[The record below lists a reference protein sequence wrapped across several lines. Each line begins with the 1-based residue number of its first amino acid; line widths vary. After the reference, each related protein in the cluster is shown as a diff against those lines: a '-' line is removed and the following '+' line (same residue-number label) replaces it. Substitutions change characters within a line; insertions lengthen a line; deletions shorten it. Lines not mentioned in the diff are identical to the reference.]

1 VARQLQ
7 QAATTPTVRSTAVTD
22 SADDDAPAAGRP
34 SAGGP
39 PPGRRANVIGLGL
52 IGGSV
57 ALGLRRRGWHVSGDD
72 SAPGVVDAAVQRGV
86 VDAGGVDPDAEIT
99 FVAVPVLAAA
109 DQIKRA
115 LTETSGSV
123 TDVGSVKAQICRACA
138 DTRFVGGHPM
148 AGSELDGLDGA
159 QGDLFEGA
167 VWVLTPTI
175 ETDDAVL
182 TAVAVTVASLGA
194 EVVALGPERHDQLVA
209 VVSHVPHL
217 TAATLMG
224 LASERA
230 EEHAALL
237 RLAAGG
243 FRDMTR
249 VASGS
254 PAIWLDICGENR
266 EAIVGALD
274 QLIDGLRSMRDTIDA
289 DDRDG
294 LHARLTAAR
303 AARANLPARVVHPD
317 ELAEVRIPIPDRAGA
332 AAEVFTLAA
341 ELSVNIASF
350 EVVHIAESNRGVAVV
365 LVDRALVDV
374 YRGGLIARGFRPA
387 VQPLT

>member
-1 VARQLQ
+1 V
-7 QAATTPTVRSTAVTD
+7 SD
-22 SADDDAPAAGRP
+22 PA
-34 SAGGP
+34 
-39 PPGRRANVIGLGL
+39 RRANVIGLGL

-57 ALGLRRRGWHVSGDD
+57 ALGLRELGWHVAGDD
-72 SAPGVVDAAVQRGV
+72 LDSATAEQALERGV
-86 VDAGGVDPDAEIT
+86 VDVLAVDPTAEIT

-109 DQIKRA
+109 DQVKRA
-115 LTETSGSV
+115 LAETAGAV
-123 TDVGSVKAQICRACA
+123 TDVGSVKAAICGSC
-138 DTRFVGGHPM
+138 DDPRFVGGHPM

-159 QGDLFEGA
+159 QADLFNGA
-167 VWVLTPTI
+167 VWVLTPVSHS
-175 ETDDAVL
+175 DDTVFAQ
-182 TAVAVTVASLGA
+182 VASIVASLGA
-194 EVVALGPERHDQLVA
+194 EVVALSPERHDQLVA

-249 VASGS
+249 VASGR
-254 PAIWLDICGENR
+254 PGIWLDICAENR
-266 EAIVGALD
+266 PAIVDVLE
-274 QLIDGLRSMRDTIDA
+274 QLIAGLSEMRDIVRS
-289 DDRDG
+289 DDRER
-294 LHARLTAAR
+294 LYALLTAAR
-303 AARANLPARVVHPD
+303 QARANLPVRVVHPD

-350 EVVHIAESNRGVAVV
+350 EVVHVAESTRGVAVV
-365 LVDRALVDV
+365 LVDRALVELF
-374 YRGGLIARGFRPA
+374 RGGLLARGFRPA
-387 VQPLT
+387 VQALS

>member
-1 VARQLQ
+1 VSD
-7 QAATTPTVRSTAVTD
+7 PV
-22 SADDDAPAAGRP
+22 
-34 SAGGP
+34 
-39 PPGRRANVIGLGL
+39 RRANVIGLGL

-57 ALGLRRRGWHVSGDD
+57 ALRLRELGWHVAGDD
-72 SAPGVVDAAVQRGV
+72 LDSATAAEALERGV
-86 VDAGGVDPDAEIT
+86 VDVLAVDPAAEIT

-109 DQIKRA
+109 DQVKRA
-115 LTETSGSV
+115 LAETTGAV
-123 TDVGSVKAQICRACA
+123 TDVGSVKAAICGTC
-138 DTRFVGGHPM
+138 DDPRFVGGHPM

-159 QGDLFEGA
+159 QADLFNGA
-167 VWVLTPTI
+167 VWVLTPVPHS
-175 ETDDAVL
+175 DDTVFAQ
-182 TAVAVTVASLGA
+182 VASIVASLGA
-194 EVVALGPERHDQLVA
+194 EVVALSPDRHDQLVA

-249 VASGS
+249 VASGR
-254 PAIWLDICGENR
+254 PGIWLDICAENR
-266 EAIVGALD
+266 PAIVDVLD
-274 QLIDGLRSMRDTIDA
+274 QLIAGLTEMRDIVGS
-289 DDRDG
+289 DDRER
-294 LHARLTAAR
+294 LYALLTAAR
-303 AARANLPARVVHPD
+303 QARVNLPARVMHPD

-350 EVVHIAESNRGVAVV
+350 EVVHVAESTRGVAVV
-365 LVDRALVDV
+365 LVDRALVELF
-374 YRGGLIARGFRPA
+374 RGGLLARGFRPA
-387 VQPLT
+387 VQALS